1 MIVAVIPAA
10 GESKR
15 MGRPKLILPIGG
27 RALIAQVVAALRNGG
42 VEKVIVVTPPRG
54 IPASQI
60 IAELVAAEGADVLIP
75 PVQPADMRAS
85 VEFAIAHLKEQ
96 PIPPAI
102 VFLAPADSP
111 GISPGLVARLINRSN
126 ASPGLIVI
134 PVAGD
139 RRGHP
144 VAIPWSIVLE
154 IPKLEA
160 GRGINALIAHN
171 EQRVVPLEIRDAS
184 LIADLDTPDDYER
197 WSKLARGDAEACT

>member
-27 RALIAQVVAALRNGG
+27 RALIAQVVAALRDGG
-42 VEKVIVVTPPRG
+42 AEKVIVVTPPRT
-54 IPASQI
+54 IPASRTI
-60 IAELVAAEGADVLIP
+60 TELVAAEGADVLIP
-75 PVQPADMRAS
+75 PAQPPDMRAS
-85 VEFAIAHLKEQ
+85 VEWAIAHLKEQ

-102 VFLAPADSP
+102 VLLAPADSP
-111 GISPGLVARLINRSN
+111 GISPGLVGKLITRSTT
-126 ASPGLIVI
+126 SPGSIVI
-134 PVAGD
+134 PVVGD

-144 VAIPWSIVLE
+144 IAIPWSIVVE

-160 GRGINALIAHN
+160 GRGVNALIARN
-171 EQRVVPLEIRDAS
+171 EHCVVPLEVDDAS

-197 WSKLARGDAEACT
+197 WSKLAQGDAEACR